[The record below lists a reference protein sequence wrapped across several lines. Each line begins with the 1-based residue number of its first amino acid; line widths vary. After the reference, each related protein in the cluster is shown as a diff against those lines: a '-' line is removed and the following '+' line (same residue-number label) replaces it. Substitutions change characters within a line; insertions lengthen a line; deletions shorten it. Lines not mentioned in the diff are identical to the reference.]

1 MGTNFS
7 FYNIVKASFEDLSV
21 IFRMVKISRKISLL
35 MVPSGRGA
43 CDTDTDSRAVIPAD
57 RAVTVAEQD
66 DQSEQYNTPLIAADA
81 PGYHRYEFSVNRS

>member
-43 CDTDTDSRAVIPAD
+43 CDTDSRAVIPAD